1 MPIAFPRCMAEQEPK
16 HGNQPPP
23 RRRVFPL
30 LLAVL
35 LSAGVGFWFL
45 SKRSAGS
52 PAQASE
58 VSSAQSTLH
67 LETFVLNVA
76 GGDQRAYLRVGIDI
90 GLNQEAMRAEE
101 AVPVAQVRDTVL
113 AVLGEAKVDD
123 LLTSA
128 GKTKLKQDL
137 IRTLQERVPQLGAQ
151 EVYFTEFL
159 VQR

>member
-1 MPIAFPRCMAEQEPK
+1 MAEQEPTD
-16 HGNQPPP
+16 GNQPPP

-30 LLAVL
+30 VLAVL
-35 LSAGVGFWFL
+35 LSAGGGVWFL
-45 SKRSAGS
+45 SRRSADS

-58 VSSAQSTLH
+58 ISSVQSTLH

-90 GLNQEAMRAEE
+90 GLNQPAKRAEE

-113 AVLGEAKVDD
+113 AVLGEAKVDE

-128 GKTKLKQDL
+128 GKGKLKQDL
-137 IRTLQERVPQLGAQ
+137 IRALQERVPQLGAQ
-151 EVYFTEFL
+151 AVYFTEFL